1 MSDSRTISIVV
12 PVYNVRDELGRCIE
26 SIRQQTYGDLE
37 VILVDDGSTDGS
49 GEACDGYAAEDS
61 RFHVIHKENGG
72 LSSARNAGI
81 RAATGDWLLYVDSDD
96 AMTPEACEGFMDV
109 ARVSDADI
117 ILGDAV
123 HEIPGSEERMVHDC
137 LQPGRDYAARDGIIQ
152 LIKKHEFYAP
162 VCFNM
167 YKTSFIIQNNLSFA
181 EGILHED
188 MEMQPR
194 LFLSARTIACTG
206 KVFYRYIDR
215 SSSIMNASKR
225 DERAAA
231 MRGIYAD
238 WKRRF
243 DDVSDAELRRAL
255 YGHLSKCYLRSCLEL
270 GDIDLRAAGITWRF
284 LFDNGLDDKERVKA
298 LVFGA
303 LPKLWAKIGGVLR

>member
-1 MSDSRTISIVV
+1 MSDRKLISIVI
-12 PVYNVRDELGRCIE
+12 PVYNVEGELNRCLD
-26 SIRQQTYGDLE
+26 SVLGQTYGNLE

-49 GEACDGYAAEDS
+49 GRLCDEAVARDG
-61 RFHVIHKENGG
+61 RVRVIHKENGG
-72 LSSARNAGI
+72 LSSARNAGL

-96 AMTPEACEGFMDV
+96 AIMPDACEALLDV
-109 ARVSDADI
+109 ARESGAD
-117 ILGDAV
+117 LVMGDAV
-123 HEIPGSEERMVHDC
+123 HETPGGTEPMPHDC
-137 LQPGRDYAARDGIIQ
+137 LEPGVRYAARDGIIK
-152 LIKKHEFYAP
+152 LIQSHEFYAP
-162 VCFNM
+162 ACFNM
-167 YKTSFIIQNNLSFA
+167 YKSYILKHNNLFFA

-231 MRGIYAD
+231 LRGIYAD

-255 YGHLSKCYLRSCLEL
+255 YGHLSKCYLHSCLEL
-270 GDIDLRAAGITWRF
+270 GDIDLRAAGITWKF